1 MNSIIVMTRKQLYTE
16 IWELSVAGVARKYNL
31 NYSRLIKQ
39 CREENIP
46 FPASG
51 YWTRKNIG
59 KDVSSEVILLSG
71 DPDKKLSILA
81 KDAIVA
87 RPKKEVGTEKNNK
100 QNDYTSNVV
109 MEGQRP
115 AEAIEIDNIQKID
128 TVERTQCSDTKIP
141 DDFLSFLEKEDRI
154 KVWNTIQTIQINDN
168 VRLHQRLVQYKKHVA
183 EYKEQ
188 LKKAQSKPYYNPS
201 RDKPKD
207 EPEVFKETSDEGMN
221 RALVILDALFR
232 AIEQLGGKVNEDL
245 SVVVNQ
251 DAVHIRF
258 AEGQDKVKHEL
269 TKQEAN
275 ALVKYND
282 EIKRNHWASKP
293 KIRQY
298 DYYYNGKMRII
309 MDGNYIRESAS
320 KPLEMSLGD
329 MLICIYK
336 KSEEHRIAREQ
347 REERERIWQEE
358 KRREK
363 EQKERKAKEFE
374 KTIQLENLAEDYRIA
389 RDIRAFI
396 QAKTV
401 AGKASAEWIEWAN
414 AKADWYDPTLDVQD
428 ELLGK
433 REHEKSKE
441 EKRKIMEQN
450 NRYWGWY

>member
-1 MNSIIVMTRKQLYTE
+1 MTRKQLYTE

-46 FPASG
+46 FPSSG

-59 KDVSSEVILLSG
+59 KDVSSEVVILDG
-71 DPDKKLSILA
+71 DPDKKLSILT

-87 RPKKEVGTEKNNK
+87 RSKEKTVTEKKNI
-100 QNDYTSNVV
+100 QNENTSYVV
-109 MEGQRP
+109 LEEKNP
-115 AEAIEIDNIQKID
+115 VEAIEVDNIEEKID
-128 TVERTQCSDTKIP
+128 TAEREQCSDANIP
-141 DDFLSFLEKEDRI
+141 DDFLPFLEERKKN
-154 KVWNTIQTIQINDN
+154 KVWDIIRKIQINDN
-168 VRLHQRLVQYKKHVA
+168 VRLHKRLTQYKNRIA

-188 LKKAQSKPYYNPS
+188 LKKAQDRPYYNPS

-207 EPEVFKETSDEGMN
+207 EPEVFKETSDEGMK
-221 RALVILDALFR
+221 RAFVILDALFR
-232 AIEQLGGKVNEDL
+232 AIEQLGGKINEDL

-269 TKQEAN
+269 TKQEAKE
-275 ALVKYND
+275 LVKYND

-309 MDGNYIRESAS
+309 IDGSYIRESAS
-320 KPLEMSLGD
+320 KSLETSLGD

-336 KSEEHRIAREQ
+336 KSEERRIAREK
-347 REERERIWQEE
+347 REEQERIWQEE
-358 KRREK
+358 RRREK

-374 KTIQLENLAEDYRIA
+374 KTIKLENMAEDYRIA
-389 RDIRAFI
+389 KDIRAFI
-396 QAKTV
+396 QAKAAT
-401 AGKASAEWIEWAN
+401 GNTSAEWIKWAN
-414 AKADWYDPTLDVQD
+414 AKADWYDTTLDVQD

-433 REHEKSKE
+433 RDHEKSKE
-441 EKRKIMEQN
+441 EKRKSMEQN
-450 NRYWGWY
+450 SKYWGWY